1 MMKSTL
7 YIQSSGLEIKDSDL
21 IAQIKKECTASG
33 MKIKDIKTLNVYVKP
48 EEGMAYY
55 LINEEIKGSISL

>member
-1 MMKSTL
+1 MKSTL
-7 YIQSSGLEIKDSDL
+7 YIQSNGLEVKDSDL
-21 IAQIKKECTASG
+21 IAQIKKECTDNG

-55 LINEEIKGSISL
+55 TVNEDTKGSIAL

>member
-1 MMKSTL
+1 MKSTL
-7 YIQSSGLEIKDSDL
+7 YIQSNGLEVKDSDL
-21 IAQIKKECTASG
+21 IAQIKKECTANG

-55 LINEEIKGSISL
+55 TVNDDTKGSIAL

>member
-21 IAQIKKECTASG
+21 IAQIKKECTANG

>member
-1 MMKSTL
+1 MKSTL
-7 YIQSSGLEIKDSDL
+7 YIQSNGLEVKDSDL
-21 IAQIKKECTASG
+21 IAQIKKECTANG

-55 LINEEIKGSISL
+55 TVNEEIKGSISL